1 MLRQISEEH
10 TRKQLID
17 PQLERAGWVL
27 RDHSKVKIE
36 VSVGAERPEGSTTFG
51 TIADYCLYRENGE
64 VLAVVEAKKTAVDVK
79 LAEAQLEHYV
89 REIEKHQSFRPFGF
103 LANGREIHFVD
114 VGYAPRREVAGF
126 FTRDDL
132 ENLLYLRQNAQPLGS
147 VNINSAIVDRSYQH
161 EAIRRVCEAFDIQNV
176 PKDDVDMLS
185 RSKEAFGTVEPSGR
199 LGNKRRALIVMATGT
214 GKTRTTMALIDVF
227 LRANQARRVL
237 FVADRDELVRQ
248 ALADGFQKFLPHE
261 PCARLHSWD
270 TQFTQRLYAVTLQT
284 LSNIFEKFSPA
295 FFDLIIFD
303 EVHRSI
309 FNRWSEV
316 MRYFDGRMIG
326 LTATPANS
334 IDRDTFEAFHCY
346 DDKPTYLY
354 TYDQAVKDGYL
365 VDFSLRAART
375 RFQQEGI
382 KWEGLSE
389 EDRNL
394 LIQNGYDPD
403 SINFEGTE
411 LEEKVTVRDTLR
423 KQWVEVM
430 EACYKDPSGM
440 PCKTI
445 VFAMTKKHAVRLR
458 DAFYDL
464 YPQYP
469 GMAAVIVSEANYR
482 DIPVETFK
490 KESLPRIAISVDML
504 DTGVDIPEVMNLVF
518 MKPVQSPI
526 KLQQMI
532 GRGTRT
538 QAACKF
544 LDWLPEGGKKE
555 FLILDFWEN
564 NFDRAA
570 KETADATMPV
580 LVRLFHTRL
589 NLLETYQQNGQDE
602 QDKETPA
609 KHPINPVHPVSTEA
623 QALIADLRAM
633 VGRIPRESLLV
644 RHALPDIED
653 VWEDGFWNYLL
664 PSSLEKLRLKVAPH
678 LRFAPEVDVPAETF
692 AVKLERLKLLK
703 RKGQKTE
710 DLSLSIAE
718 DVASLPENLLTQ
730 KQLSLKRA
738 CTVPMLEAASFDEL
752 DTLRRELAEMMKK
765 RQKETGILELDFL
778 HDEIALRG
786 YILLTKSGEQMY
798 VSEYREKVEKRI
810 LQLVENHPAM
820 QAIVGAERRSAST
833 EIDDALLLDLER
845 TLTRELA
852 HSDLELTP
860 EMLKKVYAHS
870 ADNFLALVRQV
881 LEIDSL
887 PDYRELVAR
896 QFERYIADH
905 RYNADQIRFLRA
917 VQSVFLQKRRLT
929 PADLYE
935 PPLDRFG
942 VDAVDRWFTEE
953 EVEEVVAF
961 ANKLAV

>member
-1 MLRQISEEH
+1 MSRRLSEEQ

-17 PQLERAGWVL
+17 PQLERAGWFL

-36 VSVGAERPEGSTTFG
+36 VPVDGYDKEPWNGVS
-51 TIADYCLYRENGE
+51 DYCLYRENGE
-64 VLAVVEAKKTAVDVK
+64 ILAVVEAKKTAVDVK
-79 LAEAQLEHYV
+79 LAEAQLIHYV
-89 REIEKHQSFRPFGF
+89 KEIEKHQSFRPFGF

-126 FTRDDL
+126 FTREDL

-147 VNINSAIVDRSYQH
+147 VDINPDIVDRSYQH
-161 EAIRRVCEAFDIQNV
+161 EAIRRVCEAFEVNNV
-176 PKDDVDMLS
+176 PKAGLDGSS
-185 RSKEAFGTVEPSGR
+185 RFEEAFGTLEPSGR
-199 LGNKRRALIVMATGT
+199 SGGKRRALIVMATGT
-214 GKTRTTMALIDVF
+214 GKTRTTMALIDLF

-248 ALADGFQKFLPHE
+248 ALADGFQKFLPQE

-284 LSNIFEKFSPA
+284 LSNIFEQFSPA

-354 TYDQAVKDGYL
+354 TYEQAVKDGYL

-375 RFQQEGI
+375 RFQVQGI
-382 KWEGLSE
+382 KWDGLSE

-423 KQWVEVM
+423 QQWQEVM
-430 EACYKDPSGM
+430 QVCHSDPSGM

-445 VFAMTKKHAVRLR
+445 VFAMTKKHALRLK

-490 KESLPRIAISVDML
+490 KNSLPRIAISVDML

-532 GRGTRT
+532 GRGTRS

-570 KETADATMPV
+570 KETADTSMPV

-589 NLLETYQQNGQDE
+589 NLLETYLNDQRS
-602 QDKETPA
+602 P
-609 KHPINPVHPVSTEA
+609 EA

-633 VGRIPRESLLV
+633 IGRIPRESLLV

-664 PSSLEKLRLKVAPH
+664 PSSLEKLRLRVAPH
-678 LRFAPEVDVPAETF
+678 LRYAADVDVPAETF
-692 AVKLERLKLLK
+692 AAKLERLKLLQ
-703 RKGQKTE
+703 RKGQKTD
-710 DLSLSIAE
+710 DLCLSIAE

-730 KQLSLKRA
+730 KQLALKRA
-738 CTVPMLEAASFDEL
+738 CTVPYLRSASFAEL
-752 DTLRRELAEMMKK
+752 DDLRRELAEMMKK
-765 RQKETGILELDFL
+765 RQKDSGILELNFL
-778 HDEIALRG
+778 RDEIALRG
-786 YILLTKSGEQMY
+786 YVLLTKSGEQMY

-820 QAIVGAERRSAST
+820 QAIRRG
-833 EIDDALLLDLER
+833 EIPDDALLLDLER

-852 HSDLELTP
+852 QSELELTP
-860 EMLKKVYAHS
+860 DMLKKVFAHTT
-870 ADNFLALVRQV
+870 DNFLALVRQV
-881 LEIDSL
+881 LELDSL
-887 PDYRELVAR
+887 PDYRELVTR

-917 VQSVFLQKRRLT
+917 VQSVFLQKRHLE

-942 VDAVDRWFTEE
+942 ADAVDRWFTEE
-953 EVEEVVAF
+953 EVEEVVKF
-961 ANKLAV
+961 VNKMAV

>member
-1 MLRQISEEH
+1 MPRKLSEEQ

-17 PQLERAGWVL
+17 PQLERAGWYL

-36 VSVGAERPEGSTTFG
+36 VPVGTPSRRFENLRDDSLG
-51 TIADYCLYRENGE
+51 TAADYCLYRENGE

-79 LAEAQLEHYV
+79 LAEAQLEYYV

-132 ENLLYLRQNAQPLGS
+132 ENLLYLRQHAQPLGS
-147 VNINSAIVDRSYQH
+147 VNINNAIVDRSYQH
-161 EAIRRVCEAFDIQNV
+161 EAIRRVCEAFERSEAPNV
-176 PKDDVDMLS
+176 PKAEVDKPS
-185 RSKEAFGTVEPSGR
+185 RLEKAFGTVKSG
-199 LGNKRRALIVMATGT
+199 GKRRALLVMATGT

-248 ALADGFQKFLPHE
+248 ALADGFQKFLPQE

-326 LTATPANS
+326 LTATPANA
-334 IDRDTFEAFHCY
+334 IDRDTFDAFHCY

-354 TYDQAVKDGYL
+354 AYDQAVKDGYL

-403 SINFEGTE
+403 SINFEGSE

-423 KQWVEVM
+423 RQWQEVM
-430 EACYKDPSGM
+430 DACYKDPSGM

-445 VFAMTKKHAVRLR
+445 VFAMTKKHALRLK

-482 DIPVETFK
+482 DVPVETFK
-490 KESLPRIAISVDML
+490 KASLPRIAISVDML
-504 DTGVDIPEVMNLVF
+504 DTGVDVPEVMNLVF

-532 GRGTRT
+532 GRGTRA

-564 NFDRAA
+564 NFDRSA
-570 KETADATMPV
+570 KEAADTSMPV

-589 NLLETYQQNGQDE
+589 NLLETYLNDQ
-602 QDKETPA
+602 
-609 KHPINPVHPVSTEA
+609 HNPEA

-633 VGRIPRESLLV
+633 VQRIPRESLLV

-664 PSSLEKLRLKVAPH
+664 PSSIEKLRLRVAPH

-692 AVKLERLKLLK
+692 ASKLERLKLLR

-710 DLSLSIAE
+710 ALSLSIAE
-718 DVASLPENLLTQ
+718 DVASLPENLLTP
-730 KQLSLKRA
+730 KQLTLKRA
-738 CTVPMLEAASFDEL
+738 CTVPMLENAAFAEL
-752 DTLRRELAEMMKK
+752 DDLRRELAEMMKK
-765 RQKETGILELDFL
+765 RQKDSAPLELNFL
-778 HDEIALRG
+778 RDEIALRG
-786 YILLTKSGEQMY
+786 YVILTKSGEQMY
-798 VSEYREKVEKRI
+798 VEQYREKVEKRI
-810 LQLVENHPAM
+810 LELVERHPAM
-820 QAIVGAERRSAST
+820 QSIQRG
-833 EIDDALLLDLER
+833 EIPDDALLLDLER

-852 HSDLELTP
+852 QSDLELTP
-860 EMLKKVYAHS
+860 DMLKKVFAHS
-870 ADNFLALVRQV
+870 ADSFLGLVRQA
-881 LEIDSL
+881 LEMDSL
-887 PDYRELVAR
+887 PDYRELVTR
-896 QFERYIADH
+896 QFERYITAR

-917 VQSVFLQKRRLT
+917 VQSVFLQKRRLET
-929 PADLYE
+929 ADLYDA
-935 PPLDRFG
+935 PALVGFG
-942 VDAVDRWFTEE
+942 QDAVERWFTESE
-953 EVEEVVAF
+953 IDEIIAF
-961 ANKLAV
+961 ANRLEV